1 MNSVAPLALMG
12 GTEVYRYFDSKLS
25 AENEISV
32 KTEAIRALG
41 MVREL
46 RARDRLLSELATT
59 EPGDEL
65 NEALVG
71 SLCENPVSSHS
82 DIVVDLLRFDSNPT
96 VRRDAAAVLE
106 HSSEA
111 LVAEALACAAKDD
124 EDPDVRFSAMAS
136 LRIHGRKSDVNWI
149 EPLIGDG
156 ALEPGFRA
164 VALDVLVR
172 LAQLNPSLDSKAKEW
187 IDLGLQDKD
196 YDVRLTSV
204 VGIGMLGLPYEQ
216 ACKLI
221 VSNPKEPSGLRAAAC
236 KSLAQL
242 KDLGAVEMLLKVV
255 NSNNSQEVAEAA
267 RS

>member
-1 MNSVAPLALMG
+1 
-12 GTEVYRYFDSKLS
+12 
-25 AENEISV
+25 
-32 KTEAIRALG
+32 
-41 MVREL
+41 
-46 RARDRLLSELATT
+46 
-59 EPGDEL
+59 
-65 NEALVG
+65 
-71 SLCENPVSSHS
+71 
-82 DIVVDLLRFDSNPT
+82 
-96 VRRDAAAVLE
+96 
-106 HSSEA
+106 
-111 LVAEALACAAKDD
+111 
-124 EDPDVRFSAMAS
+124 
-136 LRIHGRKSDVNWI
+136 
-149 EPLIGDG
+149 
-156 ALEPGFRA
+156 
-164 VALDVLVR
+164 VR